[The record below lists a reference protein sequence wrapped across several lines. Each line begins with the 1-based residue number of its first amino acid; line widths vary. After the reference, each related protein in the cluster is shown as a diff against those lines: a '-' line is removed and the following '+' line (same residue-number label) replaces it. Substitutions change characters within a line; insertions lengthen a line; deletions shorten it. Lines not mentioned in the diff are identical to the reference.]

1 LILRDVRKVEI
12 VFSLADGAE
21 EKALSAGKNDYSSA
35 TPDKRV
41 SVGVHLADVSVLGK
55 AFYVTLLR
63 RFVHFLFQRFAQL
76 ADVIIV
82 KAKLG
87 VKDQAQL
94 LSFHQ

>member
-12 VFSLADGAE
+12 VFSLAVGAE

-35 TPDKRV
+35 TPDKCV
-41 SVGVHLADVSVLGK
+41 SVGVHFADVGVLGK
-55 AFYVTLLR
+55 ALYVALLR
-63 RFVHFLFQRFAQL
+63 RFLHLLFQRFAQL

-82 KAKLG
+82 KAKLS